1 MLDRLPPELVD
12 NIFDD
17 CDRPARIR
25 ILQCSQKFRQ
35 AFGPR
40 IYRHNVLSERCSA
53 ARWAVI
59 HCRDDAVAFRV
70 VEASVYAG
78 MDVWAPQ
85 FAITRTDMFSGRF
98 VSKFSRIL
106 GQSAASL
113 SPFAIAVLKRREELV
128 TSILSMTSATQSHL
142 DKLLAPDITTYLG
155 KLTSDQPSSSS
166 QLTPLHIASATG
178 LDAVVKRI
186 LEETPS
192 EAVSRD
198 ARGRTPL
205 SYAVQCPL
213 ARSSTIQ
220 LLLRQQ
226 TDVYGKIAP
235 ENQADLLLKRCCR
248 NGLFRLAT
256 RFLEYEVRCD
266 LQHLLRLALLAPPA
280 SLPERSSSDRAVLI
294 RRLIRRGAN
303 PNGMV
308 RATDVDVGKRPL
320 LFELAMTSYEATK
333 CLLDIRG
340 VDVNIL
346 DKYGQ
351 TALSRLLLENH
362 SARKTVALLLE
373 RGAKLQPHSLG
384 GIIRDTTF
392 RTHQELVT
400 LVSRRENTFE
410 LFRLLYKHCNSHSA
424 KDQTEANFLA
434 SIPWESEILARMSDS
449 DIKDIRKGNV
459 FPISPYFDLTLA
471 PKGHHGSQG
480 QRQQDVAW
488 E

>member
-12 NIFDD
+12 IIFDD
-17 CDRPARIR
+17 CDRPTRIR
-25 ILQCSQKFRQ
+25 VLQCSQKFRQ
-35 AFGPR
+35 AFEPR

-53 ARWAVI
+53 ARWAVL
-59 HCRDDAVAFRV
+59 HCCDDAVAFRV
-70 VEASVYAG
+70 VEASVHAG

-85 FAITRTDMFSGRF
+85 FDIAVTDMFSWRF
-98 VSKFSRIL
+98 ASKFRRIL
-106 GQSAASL
+106 HQSPANL
-113 SPFAIAVLKRREELV
+113 SPFAAAVLKRREELV
-128 TSILSMTSATQSHL
+128 TSILGMASATEWHL
-142 DKLLAPDITTYLG
+142 DTLLAPDITTYLE
-155 KLTSDQPSSSS
+155 KLTRSRPSSVI
-166 QLTPLHIASATG
+166 QLTPLHVASATG

-192 EAVSRD
+192 EVGSED

-205 SYAVQCPL
+205 FYAVQCPL
-213 ARSSTIQ
+213 TRSSTIQ
-220 LLLRQQ
+220 LLLLQQ
-226 TDVYGKIAP
+226 TDVYGRIIP
-235 ENQADLLLKRCCR
+235 ENHAELLLEHCCR
-248 NGLFRLAT
+248 NGLFRLAAC
-256 RFLEYEVRCD
+256 FLVHEVRCD
-266 LQHLLRLALLAPPA
+266 LQHLLRLALLALPT
-280 SLPERSSSDRAVLI
+280 SLPGRSSSDRAVLI
-294 RRLIRRGAN
+294 RRLIRRGVN

-308 RATDVDVGKRPL
+308 RATDVDVDKRPL
-320 LFELAMTSYEATK
+320 LFELAMTSHSATK
-333 CLLDIRG
+333 RLLAIRG
-340 VDVNIL
+340 ADVNIQ

-373 RGAKLQPHSLG
+373 CGAKLQPHSLE

-400 LVSRRENTFE
+400 LLSRRENTFE

-424 KDQTEANFLA
+424 KDQTEVNFLA
-434 SIPWESEILARMSDS
+434 SIPWESEIVARMSDS
-449 DIKDIRKGNV
+449 DIRDIRKGNV

>member
-12 NIFDD
+12 IIFND
-17 CDRPARIR
+17 CDRPTRIR
-25 ILQCSQKFRQ
+25 VLQCSQKFRK
-35 AFGPR
+35 AFRPR

-85 FAITRTDMFSGRF
+85 FAITLTEMFPRRF
-98 VSKFSRIL
+98 VLKLSRIL

-113 SPFAIAVLKRREELV
+113 SPFAVAVLKRREELV
-128 TSILSMTSATQSHL
+128 TSILSMTSATEWHL

-155 KLTSDQPSSSS
+155 KLTGDQPSSSS

-186 LEETPS
+186 LEKP
-192 EAVSRD
+192 APGVVSKD

-213 ARSSTIQ
+213 TRSSTIR

-226 TDVYGKIAP
+226 TDLHGRIAP
-235 ENQADLLLKRCCR
+235 ENHADRLLKHCCR
-248 NGLFRLAT
+248 NGLFRLAAC
-256 RFLEYEVRCD
+256 FLEHEVRCD
-266 LQHLLRLALLAPPA
+266 LQHLLRLALLAPSA
-280 SLPERSSSDRAVLI
+280 SLPGRSSSDRGVLI

-308 RATDVDVGKRPL
+308 RATDVDVDKRPL
-320 LFELAMTSYEATK
+320 LSELAMTSHSATK
-333 CLLDIRG
+333 HLLAIRG
-340 VDVNIL
+340 VDVNVQ

-351 TALSRLLLENH
+351 TALTRLLLENH

-424 KDQTEANFLA
+424 KDQTEVNFLA

-471 PKGHHGSQG
+471 PKGHHGF
-480 QRQQDVAW
+480 
-488 E
+488 